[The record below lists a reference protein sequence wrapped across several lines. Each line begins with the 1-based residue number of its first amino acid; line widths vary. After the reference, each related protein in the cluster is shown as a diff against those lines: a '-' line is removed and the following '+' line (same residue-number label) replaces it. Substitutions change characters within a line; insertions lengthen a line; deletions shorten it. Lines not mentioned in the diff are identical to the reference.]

1 METKSSYRILESGVI
16 VLVRL
21 SISTLMIHHGLE
33 KLSDPQGF
41 TSFIIDKYF
50 DYLPLNH
57 LYWTYLAAY
66 TQLIASGLV
75 IFGFFFRPALISLSI
90 TMVFALVFHFLDS
103 GLQGAPFAI
112 VEAHNYEYET
122 SSLYLIAYLTLM
134 VSDAGQFSVKH
145 SLSRY
150 IPENIRWLA

>member
-1 METKSSYRILESGVI
+1 
-16 VLVRL
+16 
-21 SISTLMIHHGLE
+21 MIHHGLE

-41 TSFIIDKYF
+41 TTFIIDKYF

-122 SSLYLIAYLTLM
+122 SSLYLIAYLTLT
-134 VSDAGQFSVKH
+134 
-145 SLSRY
+145 
-150 IPENIRWLA
+150 I